1 MSGPWLLVRARRL
14 HSRPTRGLAEPRTC
28 SSRHDRSE
36 GQSSGEPGRPWN
48 NSLIDG
54 GKRSASGRAMTPL
67 RPWSARS
74 SPCWS
79 APVRL
84 RGLLRARRPSR
95 PDAPSQPTVLVGW
108 RASMG
113 PARAAA
119 TTASVKL
126 APAKSGAGAPV
137 GHTTVLAGTRATA
150 RRRSP
155 ACSTSARDAT
165 VMKTAVSA
173 CVSRAIAAAVRVRAT
188 PTPTAR
194 WTKSV
199 TCSAAPSRREG
210 NLRMLS
216 DTVPIRAIV
225 VSSTLGAHCARTP
238 VARVRIS

>member
-1 MSGPWLLVRARRL
+1 MEQLTYRWGQAIGIGAR
-14 HSRPTRGLAEPRTC
+14 
-28 SSRHDRSE
+28 D
-36 GQSSGEPGRPWN
+36 
-48 NSLIDG
+48 
-54 GKRSASGRAMTPL
+54 
-67 RPWSARS
+67 
-74 SPCWS
+74 
-79 APVRL
+79 
-84 RGLLRARRPSR
+84 
-95 PDAPSQPTVLVGW
+95 DAPSAVVSALVAMLVGACAAA
-108 RASMG
+108 RAPASPTSEPAGCTQPADCIGGLAGCTQPADCIGGLG